1 MDCWGDIVF
10 EIRWDLII
18 QDFVC
23 EEEDL
28 RFGSGFNREPINRSQ
43 YGINVPSLM
52 NYDSPG

>member
-28 RFGSGFNREPINRSQ
+28 RFGSGFNREPINRSH